1 MNQKQVMKRYSRA
14 IILSMIAYT
23 VILIVSISAI
33 QNIEMPK
40 PAQIIIALA
49 PAVPVGFMIFAM
61 LRLLKDSDEFQQRVQ
76 LMATS
81 VAAALTALI
90 TFSYGFLEN
99 VGFPKFPTHFVLPLT
114 IAIWGISKA
123 WFSKRYE

>member
-14 IILSMIAYT
+14 IIL
-23 VILIVSISAI
+23 
-33 QNIEMPK
+33 
-40 PAQIIIALA
+40 
-49 PAVPVGFMIFAM
+49 AM

-99 VGFPKFPTHFVLPLT
+99 VGFPKFPTQFVLPLT
-114 IAIWGISKA
+114 IVIWGISKA